1 MGSEIELK
9 IVGINPNNAKKRLAA
24 INARFKGSYVLQR
37 VTFQG
42 TRSGRIKD
50 YKSNTANDS
59 YYTSWIRV
67 RTDGKRTTLTLKEQR
82 GTGITKRSEYEVEV
96 SDFATTVK
104 ILTKMIPDAYR
115 NYMIT
120 TRDVYELGDVTITI
134 DKWPYL
140 PYQLEIEG
148 STEKKIREV
157 YDRLKISG
165 KIAPSI
171 AISDEEYYKLHNID
185 YKKLV
190 SDYNAR
196 LNRLLGRVK

>member
-96 SDFATTVK
+96 SDFATMVK

-148 STEKKIREV
+148 PTEKKIRVVTGEV
-157 YDRLKISG
+157 SFAKISSLSTMLFICQKALDSSLDLINLDPG
-165 KIAPSI
+165 LYFLP
-171 AISDEEYYKLHNID
+171 
-185 YKKLV
+185 
-190 SDYNAR
+190 R
-196 LNRLLGRVK
+196 L

>member
-96 SDFATTVK
+96 SDFATMVK

-148 STEKKIREV
+148 PTEKKIRGV

-171 AISDEEYYKLHNID
+171 AISDEEYYKLHNVD

-190 SDYNAR
+190 SNYNAR
-196 LNRLLGRVK
+196 LNRLLGKVK